1 MWLLLVCLGS
11 IGVEAFTTSSS
22 LGLRASSA
30 SFAATGLPAGAVA
43 SRSTSW
49 RYSKIRPRMGT
60 EFEDENA
67 KEKLKAMLNRQFG
80 IGDTSRPDEWCK
92 PTDVLQTGTVL
103 LADPKAFTTRSH
115 PKMLDKFGLAQ
126 PLPGSDQIPPD
137 RAADLLPV
145 VLLVGI
151 DAGRTIG
158 LMLNRRTGV
167 LMGDLGEDFTSFMIQ
182 PLWLGGTQGENG
194 ITFIHT
200 YPEVEGAQA
209 ISVEEGL
216 YFSGNM
222 ESASKVVTD
231 GPGSG
236 FNFRFFAQITVWKAG
251 ELEAEVDRGL
261 WRPVVASKM
270 ALLRVRDRKGPDVA
284 KPMWADLSQMA
295 GGEYL
300 AAMEE
305 FYRR

>member
-1 MWLLLVCLGS
+1 MWRLLVCLGLTGAQAWVS
-11 IGVEAFTTSSS
+11 PSV
-22 LGLRASSA
+22 GLRGYQNAVKARTGEETAMASA
-30 SFAATGLPAGAVA
+30 SRAG
-43 SRSTSW
+43 RTN
-49 RYSKIRPRMGT
+49 RIRIGMGT

-80 IGDTSRPDEWCK
+80 IGDSTRPDEWCK

-103 LADPKAFTTRSH
+103 LADPKPFTTRSH
-115 PKMLDKFGLAQ
+115 PKMLEKFGLAQ
-126 PLPGSDQIPPD
+126 PLPGGDQIPPD
-137 RAADLLPV
+137 RAADLMPV

-151 DAGRTIG
+151 DSGRTIG

-167 LMGDLGEDFTSFMIQ
+167 LMGDLGDDFTSFMIQ

-200 YPEVEGAQA
+200 YPEVEGAQP
-209 ISVEEGL
+209 ISEEEGL
-216 YFSGNM
+216 YFSGDM
-222 ESASKVVTD
+222 ASASKVVTD

-236 FNFRFFAQITVWKAG
+236 FNFRFFAQITVWGPG
-251 ELEAEVDRGL
+251 ELESEVKRGL
-261 WRPVVASKM
+261 WRPAVASKM

-284 KPMWADLSQMA
+284 KPMWADLSAKA

-300 AAMEE
+300 KAMEE